1 MGGTLPDHLIIL
13 PILIPF
19 VAGAVMLF
27 YDDRQRAAKLVISL
41 LSAVALLVVAGMLVA
56 QSEGSSRTG
65 GNDVGVYLL
74 GNWPPPF
81 AIVLVLDRLSSL
93 MLLLTACL
101 ALPALLFAS
110 AGWDRQGQHFHSLFQ
125 FLLMG
130 LNGAFLTGDLF
141 NLFVFFEVL
150 LAASYGLVLHG
161 SGRARVRSGL
171 HYIAVNLVASL
182 LFLLGVSLI
191 YGVTGTLNM
200 ADLAL
205 KIPALPSEDRPLM
218 LAAAA
223 ILGVVF
229 AVKAGMWPLSFWLP
243 GAYMAAGAPVGA
255 MFAVMTKVGFYVIL
269 RLATLLFGADAA
281 VAAGFGAQVVLIGGL
296 ATLAFGTVGLLASQG
311 LPRVASFSVL
321 ISAGTILSA
330 VGLGVYVGPQM
341 FASALYYMV
350 GSTLAASAL
359 FLIAELMEREQG
371 AIATMLA
378 VTADAYGFGDED
390 PEDEPE
396 QAESGLFL
404 TATHTI
410 LALSFGVITLLLA
423 GIPPLAGFLGKV
435 SLITGVLVPE
445 GVEGPVPSL
454 VWAYVALL
462 IISGL
467 ATLIVL
473 VRIGIHTFWAP
484 MEEIAPRIRVAELA
498 PIIMLI
504 GLAVL
509 LTVEARP
516 ALRYLGQTGAMLADP
531 AIYIHAV
538 SASPPSSG
546 IPLSEAKSGPLA
558 PRTAP

>member
-1 MGGTLPDHLIIL
+1 MNGTLPDHLIIA

-19 VAGAVMLF
+19 VAGALMLF
-27 YDDRQRAAKLVISL
+27 YDDRARAARLVISL
-41 LSAVALLVVAGMLVA
+41 ISTVSLLIVAGMLLA
-56 QSEGSSRTG
+56 QSEGSNNTG

-81 AIVLVLDRLSSL
+81 TIVLVLDRLSAL

-150 LAASYGLVLHG
+150 LAASYGLLLHG

-182 LFLLGVSLI
+182 FFLVGVSLI

-205 KIPALPSEDRPLM
+205 KLSVLPVEDRPLV
-218 LAAAA
+218 LAAGA

-243 GAYMAAGAPVGA
+243 GAYMSAAAPVGA
-255 MFAVMTKVGFYVIL
+255 MFAVMTKVGLYVIL
-269 RLATLLFGADAA
+269 RLSTLLFGADAT
-281 VAAGFGAQVVLIGGL
+281 VAAGFGAYAVLLGGL
-296 ATLAFGTVGLLASQG
+296 ATMFYGMIGLMAAQG

-330 VGLGVYVGPQM
+330 VGLGVFSGPQM
-341 FASALYYMV
+341 YASALYYMMA
-350 GSTLAASAL
+350 STLAASAL
-359 FLIAELMEREQG
+359 FLISELMEREQG
-371 AIATMLA
+371 AIATILA
-378 VTADAYGFGDED
+378 VTADAYGFGDQD
-390 PEDEPE
+390 PEDEPD
-396 QAESGLFL
+396 QAEGGLFL

-410 LALSFGVITLLLA
+410 LALSFAVITLILA
-423 GIPPLAGFLGKV
+423 GMPPLAGFLGKV
-435 SLITGVLVPE
+435 GLITGALAGPASQ
-445 GVEGPVPSL
+445 PVPPL
-454 VWAYVALL
+454 VWAYIALL
-462 IISGL
+462 ILSGF
-467 ATLIVL
+467 ATLVVL

-484 MEEIAPRIRVAELA
+484 MEEIAPRIRVAELV
-498 PIIMLI
+498 PIVMLI
-504 GLAVL
+504 GFALL

-516 ALRYLGQTGAMLADP
+516 VMRYLGQTGAMLENP
-531 AIYIHAV
+531 GIYIHAV
-538 SASPPSSG
+538 TAEKPSTG
-546 IPLSEAKSGPLA
+546 IPLSETGNGRASAGGV
-558 PRTAP
+558 TQ